1 MTMKTEDEVRN
12 YKKFLKELIKTLNER
27 QDTNTSIVKSTVLTL
42 EDEIEVL
49 KCVLNEECN
58 PIGGTN

>member
-1 MTMKTEDEVRN
+1 MSMKTENEVRN
-12 YKKFLKELIKTLNER
+12 YKKYLEEIIESLNER
-27 QDTNTSIVKSTVLTL
+27 IDSNTPIVKSTISTI

-58 PIGGTN
+58 PIGG